1 MLASLERPDTVG
13 DPAQEPTQLFFS
25 VSIIAI
31 TRVTLWT
38 RVTRTIT
45 MVTPWTLYIKLT

>member
-13 DPAQEPTQLFFS
+13 DPAKLFFS